1 MIYVT
6 GDLHGDPARLSDRAL
21 RRLKKGDFLLVCG
34 DFGFVWDGS
43 PAEMKLRRKLG
54 KKKYTTIF
62 VDGAHDN
69 LPMIRQFP
77 EEDYAGGT
85 VRRIE
90 GNLLY
95 AERGTILVLA
105 GQTVF
110 FLGGGVSEDLDER
123 MESGTW
129 HREEMPTAEELAE
142 AGARLYQNGGAD
154 IIITHQP
161 SDRMRIFLGG
171 DRSEES
177 PLGAFLDQVEQEGR
191 FGSWYFGRLH
201 RDKRIPPR
209 HTVVFREIVPVQ
221 PV

>member
-77 EEDYAGGT
+77 EEDYAGG
-85 VRRIE
+85 
-90 GNLLY
+90 
-95 AERGTILVLA
+95 VLA
-105 GQTVF
+105 SGET
-110 FLGGGVSEDLDER
+110 LIKAGER
-123 MESGTW
+123 
-129 HREEMPTAEELAE
+129 
-142 AGARLYQNGGAD
+142 
-154 IIITHQP
+154 
-161 SDRMRIFLGG
+161 
-171 DRSEES
+171 
-177 PLGAFLDQVEQEGR
+177 V
-191 FGSWYFGRLH
+191 
-201 RDKRIPPR
+201 
-209 HTVVFREIVPVQ
+209 
-221 PV
+221 

>member
-77 EEDYAGGT
+77 EENYAGGT

-95 AERGTILVLA
+95 AERGTILVLE

-123 MESGTW
+123 MESGTG
-129 HREEMPTAEELAE
+129 T
-142 AGARLYQNGGAD
+142 
-154 IIITHQP
+154 
-161 SDRMRIFLGG
+161 
-171 DRSEES
+171 
-177 PLGAFLDQVEQEGR
+177 GR
-191 FGSWYFGRLH
+191 RCP
-201 RDKRIPPR
+201 PPR
-209 HTVVFREIVPVQ
+209 SWLRLALGCIRTVVRTS
-221 PV
+221 

>member
-77 EEDYAGGT
+77 EEDYAGG
-85 VRRIE
+85 
-90 GNLLY
+90 
-95 AERGTILVLA
+95 VL
-105 GQTVF
+105 
-110 FLGGGVSEDLDER
+110 
-123 MESGTW
+123 ESGET
-129 HREEMPTAEELAE
+129 LIK
-142 AGARLYQNGGAD
+142 AGER
-154 IIITHQP
+154 
-161 SDRMRIFLGG
+161 
-171 DRSEES
+171 
-177 PLGAFLDQVEQEGR
+177 V
-191 FGSWYFGRLH
+191 
-201 RDKRIPPR
+201 
-209 HTVVFREIVPVQ
+209 
-221 PV
+221 